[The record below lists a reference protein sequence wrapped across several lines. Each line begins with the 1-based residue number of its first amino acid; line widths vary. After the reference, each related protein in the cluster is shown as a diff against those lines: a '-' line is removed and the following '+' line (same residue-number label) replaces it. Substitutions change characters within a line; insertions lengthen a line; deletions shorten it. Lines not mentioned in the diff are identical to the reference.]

1 MQGITINNLWKKY
14 GEVEALKGVSLNC
27 KKGDLFCL
35 LGPSGAGKT
44 SLLKTIGGIEE
55 VFSGEIYIDGHS
67 MAGVSPQDRD
77 IAMIFENYA
86 LYPTLTV
93 FDNMAAPLRAPKRR
107 RSYSK
112 AETER
117 IVNKTAKVLS
127 MEGMLDRFP
136 RQLSGGQKQRVALG
150 RALVRQPKV
159 FLLDEPISHLD
170 AVIKHEMRTE
180 IKRLHRELG
189 VTFLYATPDQL
200 EALTMG
206 DMIAVIKG
214 GEIQQSGNL
223 QQIFDSPANT
233 FVAGFTGDPP
243 TNLFDCTVEDVNG
256 NLCAVTKSFTLPL
269 SKNVAKALVK
279 AGHTTSVTAG
289 IRPTEISL
297 GPVEKCPIH
306 GSVSFVEYLGK
317 HTVIGVEINQTL
329 LKIKVTDSSGIIEGE
344 NIGLI
349 FNMDKLN
356 FFDKKTGKRID

>member
-1 MQGITINNLWKKY
+1 MQGITIKNLWKKY
-14 GEVEALKGVSLNC
+14 GEVEALKGVNLNC
-27 KKGDLFCL
+27 EKGDLFCL

-55 VFSGEIYIDGHS
+55 VFSGEIFIDGHP
-67 MAGVSPQDRD
+67 MNGVSPQDRD

-107 RSYSK
+107 HSYSK
-112 AETER
+112 ADIER
-117 IVNKTAKVLS
+117 VVKKTAKVLS

-136 RQLSGGQKQRVALG
+136 KQLSGGQKQRVALG
-150 RALVRQPKV
+150 RALVRQPKI

-170 AVIKHEMRTE
+170 AVIKHQMRTE

-189 VTFLYATPDQL
+189 ITFLYATPDQL

-206 DMIAVIKG
+206 DMIAVLKD

-233 FVAGFTGDPP
+233 FVAAFTGDPP
-243 TNLFDCTVEDVNG
+243 MNLFDGTLKDING
-256 NLCAVTKSFTLPL
+256 DLCAITESFTLPL
-269 SKNVAKALVK
+269 SKNARKELVK
-279 AGHTTSVTAG
+279 AGHVTGVTVG
-289 IRPTEISL
+289 IRPTDISTGL
-297 GPVEKCPIH
+297 LEKCPIH
-306 GSVSFVEYLGK
+306 GNVLFMEYLGK
-317 HTVIGVEINQTL
+317 HTVIGIEINSTL
-329 LKIKVTDSSGIIEGE
+329 LKVKVTDKTGIEEGE

-356 FFDKKTGKRID
+356 LFDKKTGMRIG